1 MKKVMFLA
9 LLMTS
14 TFFTFGQK
22 GARLNFY
29 SAYTFDDGFDVV
41 SDANTYYNGTVKG
54 GYQWGLGLEYLFNRQ
69 SSAEIMYIHRGTTVP
84 ANFKLVSGNP
94 VRQKDFELKHDY
106 IMLSGDGHFGDGGKV
121 EGYAGLMAGI
131 LMSNLDTVQ
140 TNGSSVEIGS
150 NTNFAWGGRVG
161 ANIWFTPKLG
171 LKLQAMILSASR
183 ATGGDYYWSWYGPI
197 YLTEYSTLWQF
208 SLGGGLAL
216 KLGK

>member
-1 MKKVMFLA
+1 MKKVMFSA
-9 LLMTS
+9 LLMTIA
-14 TFFTFGQK
+14 FVTFGQK

-29 SAYTFDDGFDVV
+29 SAYVFDDGFDVV

-54 GYQWGLGLEYLFNRQ
+54 GFQWGGGLEYLFNPQ
-69 SSAEIMYIHRGTTVP
+69 SSAEILYLHRTTTVP
-84 ANFKLVSGNP
+84 ANFKFGSASP
-94 VRQKDFELKHDY
+94 TKTETFDLKHDF
-106 IMLSGDGHFGDGGKV
+106 IMLSGDGHFAKHGSKA
-121 EGYAGLMAGI
+121 EGYAGLMAGVLI
-131 LMSNLDTVQ
+131 SNLEAPSL
-140 TNGSSVEIGS
+140 GKSSN
-150 NTNFAWGGRVG
+150 NTNFAWGGRLG
-161 ANIWFTPKLG
+161 GNIWFTPKLG